1 LGRSTWV
8 LEIKLASGVERK
20 DMHRLE
26 ACIGMIKADKGLLL
40 SRSTEH
46 IEGKSLVS
54 TNLEGVI
61 GMLPIGLLN

>member
-1 LGRSTWV
+1 V

-26 ACIGMIKADKGLLL
+26 ACVEMIKADKGILL

-46 IEGKSLVS
+46 IEGKNLVS
-54 TNLEGVI
+54 TNLHGVL
-61 GMLPIGLLN
+61 GMLPKA

>member
-20 DMHRLE
+20 EMHRLE